1 MQNPAHIPFEKL
13 AVDYVKSPSK
23 IGRISA
29 HLLLLLIDVNLVNR
43 GYSLTLGVAVQIF
56 AN

>member
-23 IGRISA
+23 IGRIST

-43 GYSLTLGVAVQIF
+43 EYSLTLGVAVQIF